1 MTLQGSP
8 SIDMLTANMDGSR
21 ILVVDD
27 DADIRILLSD
37 FLEQH
42 GFAVTAVADGVAM
55 DQALAAQTFDI
66 AVLDVMMPGEDG
78 LSILR
83 RLAASGD
90 LPIIMLSAIGGD
102 IDRIVGLEMGA
113 EDYLPKPCNPRE
125 LLARVR
131 TVLRR
136 NRRQTSEPQVPA
148 GQRLRFAGWQVDMGV
163 RLLTDARDNV
173 WFDAGM
179 KAVQEKIDQQLP
191 NTINLITPARN
202 PQAAHMLVES
212 YSAVQPPVFW
222 LADIRTG
229 KLNKV
234 GESHAA
240 IKPAEMGGQQFVRY
254 KARDGREIPA
264 LLTLPAGA
272 SPKNLPLVML
282 VHGGPF
288 VRGTEMGWKAQAQFL
303 ASRGYAV
310 LEPEY
315 RGSTGFGNAHF
326 RAGWKQW
333 GLGMQDDIAD
343 GARWAARQGYADPDR
358 ICIAGGSYGGYAAL
372 MGVVK
377 DPGLY
382 RCAVDWMG
390 VTDIN

>member
-55 DQALAAQTFDI
+55 DQALAMQTFDI

-163 RLLTDARDNV
+163 RLLTDPDNV
-173 WFDAGM
+173 VVTLTDGEFRLLRAFIEHPRRVLSRDQLLDYSAGSDA
-179 KAVQEKIDQQLP
+179 
-191 NTINLITPARN
+191 
-202 PQAAHMLVES
+202 ES
-212 YSAVQPPVFW
+212 YDRAIDVQVSR
-222 LADIRTG
+222 LRR
-229 KLNKV
+229 KLER
-234 GESHAA
+234 G
-240 IKPAEMGGQQFVRY
+240 EMGDELVRTIRNEGY
-254 KARDGREIPA
+254 MFTAEVRPA
-264 LLTLPAGA
+264 
-272 SPKNLPLVML
+272 
-282 VHGGPF
+282 
-288 VRGTEMGWKAQAQFL
+288 
-303 ASRGYAV
+303 
-310 LEPEY
+310 
-315 RGSTGFGNAHF
+315 
-326 RAGWKQW
+326 
-333 GLGMQDDIAD
+333 
-343 GARWAARQGYADPDR
+343 
-358 ICIAGGSYGGYAAL
+358 
-372 MGVVK
+372 
-377 DPGLY
+377 
-382 RCAVDWMG
+382 
-390 VTDIN
+390 